1 MYINSLLYHELD
13 LWQKT
18 DFTNYTFGIHTNRGE
33 YCWLSEAINRPPI
46 RRPAHPLLLAICD
59 DLRNALASKGD
70 NFAGAYD
77 EVSSLIEQL
86 KLLGNGTDIVIHNNR
101 RYRRV
106 VREQQL
112 YRSGVLL
119 GLVTLHGREYVV
131 RLQMPGT
138 WIVIAPA
145 GRSQA

>member
-1 MYINSLLYHELD
+1 M
-13 LWQKT
+13 
-18 DFTNYTFGIHTNRGE
+18 
-33 YCWLSEAINRPPI
+33 
-46 RRPAHPLLLAICD
+46 
-59 DLRNALASKGD
+59 
-70 NFAGAYD
+70 
-77 EVSSLIEQL
+77 
-86 KLLGNGTDIVIHNNR
+86 TDIVIHNNR

-106 VREQQL
+106 VRDQQL

-145 GRSQA
+145 LAAALLLGGGQS

>member
-1 MYINSLLYHELD
+1 M
-13 LWQKT
+13 
-18 DFTNYTFGIHTNRGE
+18 
-33 YCWLSEAINRPPI
+33 
-46 RRPAHPLLLAICD
+46 
-59 DLRNALASKGD
+59 
-70 NFAGAYD
+70 
-77 EVSSLIEQL
+77 
-86 KLLGNGTDIVIHNNR
+86 TDIVIHNNR

-106 VREQQL
+106 VRDQQL

-145 GRSQA
+145 GGGQS